1 MANRRAPP
9 SAAAGGQRG
18 AALLLAMMILALVT
32 TLTAG
37 MVWHQRRAVQ
47 VEAAER
53 ARVQAGWVLRGAL
66 DWSRLIIREDLRAA
80 QRRANFYTWGRDAW
94 GTPLAEASL
103 SSFLAAD
110 KDNNSA
116 ADAGLDAAISGAIVD
131 VQGKLNV
138 RGLVDGA
145 GKAVPAQV
153 AGLQRLCDLLGAPG
167 DTASRV
173 AEILA
178 KSLAPQTDSD
188 ARGAPIRPEQISD
201 LGWQGLD
208 AVTLSR
214 LAPYIELLPLVTTVN
229 VNTAPREVLVAA
241 IDGLDTGTAERL
253 VQTRLRAPFETLE
266 AVRSALGGTVKVDEA
281 RVGVAS
287 SWFEVSGQLRLDERV
302 VEERSL
308 VQRDGD
314 RVLVRRRERHSFQL
328 APR

>member
-1 MANRRAPP
+1 MAAFHKLHSRRALQ
-9 SAAAGGQRG
+9 AGQRG

-66 DWSRLIIREDLRAA
+66 DWSRLIMREDLRAA

-94 GTPLAEASL
+94 GTPLAEVSL
-103 SSFLAAD
+103 SSFLATD
-110 KDNNSA
+110 KDNN
-116 ADAGLDAAISGAIVD
+116 ADAGLDAAISGGIAD
-131 VQGKLNV
+131 AQGKFNL
-138 RGLVDGA
+138 RGLVDA
-145 GKAVPAQV
+145 TGKVVPAQV
-153 AGLQRLCDLLGAPG
+153 QGLQRLCDLLGAPG
-167 DTASRV
+167 DLAARV
-173 AEILA
+173 AEILS

-188 ARGAPIRPEQISD
+188 TRGPPIRPDKLLD
-201 LGWQGLD
+201 LAWQGLN
-208 AVTLSR
+208 VETLNR
-214 LAPYIELLPLVTTVN
+214 LAPYIELLPLVTPVN

-241 IDGLDTGTAERL
+241 IDGLDTGAAERL
-253 VQTRLRAPFETLE
+253 VQSRQRAPFETLD
-266 AVRSALGGTVKVDEA
+266 AVRTALGGTIKVDET
-281 RVGVAS
+281 RVGVS
-287 SWFEVSGQLRLDERV
+287 SAWFEVSGQLRLDERV

-314 RVLVRRRERHSFQL
+314 RVVVRRRERHSFEV

>member
-1 MANRRAPP
+1 MAWRRTRRA
-9 SAAAGGQRG
+9 GQRG

-80 QRRANFYTWGRDAW
+80 QRRAHFYTWGRDAW

-110 KDNNSA
+110 KDNN
-116 ADAGLDAAISGAIVD
+116 ADAGLDAAISGVIVD
-131 VQGKLNV
+131 AQGKLNL

-145 GKAVPAQV
+145 GKPIPARVQ
-153 AGLQRLCDLLGAPG
+153 GLQRLCDLLAAPG

-173 AEILA
+173 ADILA
-178 KSLAPQTDSD
+178 KSLAPRSDSD
-188 ARGAPIRPEQISD
+188 AGALPIRPEQLTD
-201 LGWQGLD
+201 LAWHGLD
-208 AVTLSR
+208 PATLGR
-214 LAPYIELLPLVTTVN
+214 LAPYVELLPSITPVN
-229 VNTAPREVLVAA
+229 INTAPREVLVAA
-241 IDGLDTGTAERL
+241 IDGLDTANAERL
-253 VQTRLRAPFETLE
+253 VQSRLRAPFETLD
-266 AVRSALGGTVKVDEA
+266 AVRSVLGDSIKLDET
-281 RVGVAS
+281 RVGVS
-287 SWFEVSGQLRLDERV
+287 SAWFEVSGQLRLDERV

-314 RVLVRRRERHSFQL
+314 RVVVRRRERHSFEL

>member
-1 MANRRAPP
+1 MARRRMRQTV
-9 SAAAGGQRG
+9 QRG

-80 QRRANFYTWGRDAW
+80 QRRAHFYTWGRDAW

-110 KDNNSA
+110 KDNN
-116 ADAGLDAAISGAIVD
+116 ADAGLDAAISGVIVD
-131 VQGKLNV
+131 AQGKLNLRV
-138 RGLVDGA
+138 LLDSS
-145 GKAVPAQV
+145 GKAVPARVQ
-153 AGLQRLCDLLGAPG
+153 GLQRLCDLLGAPG
-167 DTASRV
+167 DTAARV
-173 AEILA
+173 ADILS
-178 KSLAPQTDSD
+178 KPLAEQSDS
-188 ARGAPIRPEQISD
+188 GAQGPPIRPEQLTD
-201 LGWQGLD
+201 LAWQGLD
-208 AVTLSR
+208 AATLGR
-214 LAPYIELLPLVTTVN
+214 LGPYVELLPFMTPVN

-241 IDGLDTGTAERL
+241 IDGLDTSGAERL
-253 VQTRLRAPFETLE
+253 VQSRLRAPFETLD
-266 AVRSALGGTVKVDEA
+266 AVRSALGDGIKLDET
-281 RVGVAS
+281 RVGVS
-287 SWFEVSGQLRLDERV
+287 SAWFEVSGRLRLDERV

-314 RVLVRRRERHSFQL
+314 RVLVRRRERHSFEL

>member
-1 MANRRAPP
+1 MRAGARAGRRA
-9 SAAAGGQRG
+9 QCG

-37 MVWHQRRAVQ
+37 MVWHQRRAIQ

-80 QRRANFYTWGRDAW
+80 QRRGNFYTWGRDAW

-110 KDNNSA
+110 KDNN

-131 VQGKLNV
+131 VQGKFNL

-153 AGLQRLCDLLGAPG
+153 AGFQRLCDLLGAPG
-167 DTASRV
+167 DMAVRV
-173 AEILA
+173 AAILS
-178 KSLAPQTDSD
+178 KSLAPLNDS
-188 ARGAPIRPEQISD
+188 AVSSAPIRPDKLRD
-201 LGWQGLD
+201 LGWQGLN
-208 AVTLSR
+208 VETLDR
-214 LAPYIELLPLVTTVN
+214 LAPYVELLPVVTAVN

-253 VQTRLRAPFETLE
+253 VQSRLRTPFETLD
-266 AVRSALGGTVKVDEA
+266 AVRSALGGIIKLDET
-281 RVGVAS
+281 RVGVS
-287 SWFEVSGQLRLDERV
+287 SAWFEVSGQLRLDERV

-314 RVLVRRRERHSFQL
+314 RVLVRRRERHSFQA

>member
-1 MANRRAPP
+1 MALRHTPHPLHA
-9 SAAAGGQRG
+9 GQRG

-66 DWSRLIIREDLRAA
+66 DWSRLIIREDWRAA
-80 QRRANFYTWGRDAW
+80 QRRAHFYTWGRDTW
-94 GTPLAEASL
+94 GTPLAEVTL

-110 KDNNSA
+110 KDNNA
-116 ADAGLDAAISGAIVD
+116 EAGLDAAISGGIAD
-131 VQGKLNV
+131 AQAKLNL

-145 GKAVPAQV
+145 GKVVPLQV
-153 AGLQRLCDLLGAPG
+153 RGLQRLCDLMGAPG
-167 DTASRV
+167 DLAARV
-173 AEILA
+173 AEILS
-178 KSLAPQTDSD
+178 KSLAPQTDTD
-188 ARGAPIRPEQISD
+188 TRGPPIRPDKLLD
-201 LGWQGLD
+201 LAWQGLS
-208 AVTLSR
+208 VETLNG
-214 LAPYIELLPLVTTVN
+214 LAPYIDLLPLVTTVN

-253 VQTRLRAPFETLE
+253 VQSRQRAPFETLAAAE
-266 AVRSALGGTVKVDEA
+266 AMLGGTIKLDPA
-281 RVGVAS
+281 RVGVS
-287 SWFEVSGQLRLDERV
+287 SAWFEVSGQLRLDERV

-314 RVLVRRRERHSFQL
+314 RVLVRRRERHSFEV

>member
-1 MANRRAPP
+1 MPGLRVLP
-9 SAAAGGQRG
+9 SAQRG

-37 MVWHQRRAVQ
+37 MVWHQRRAIQ

-80 QRRANFYTWGRDAW
+80 RRRANFYTWGRDAW

-110 KDNNSA
+110 KDNN
-116 ADAGLDAAISGAIVD
+116 ADTGLDAAISGAIVD
-131 VQGKLNV
+131 AQGKLNL

-188 ARGAPIRPEQISD
+188 ARGAPIRPDQLSD
-201 LGWQGLD
+201 LSWQGLD
-208 AVTLSR
+208 AATLSR
-214 LAPYIELLPLVTTVN
+214 LAPYVELLPLVTTVN

-253 VQTRLRAPFETLE
+253 VQNRLRAPFETLD
-266 AVRSALGGTVKVDEA
+266 AVRSALGGTIKVDEA

-287 SWFEVSGQLRLDERV
+287 AWFQVSGQLRLDERV

-314 RVLVRRRERHSFQL
+314 RVLVRRRERHSFEVP
-328 APR
+328 PR

>member
-1 MANRRAPP
+1 MALHRSPRPLPAR
-9 SAAAGGQRG
+9 QRG

-80 QRRANFYTWGRDAW
+80 QRRANFYTWGRDTW
-94 GTPLAEASL
+94 GTPLAEVSL

-110 KDNNSA
+110 KDNN
-116 ADAGLDAAISGAIVD
+116 ADAGLDAAISGGIAD
-131 VQGKLNV
+131 AQGKLNL

-145 GKAVPAQV
+145 GKPVPLQV
-153 AGLQRLCDLLGAPG
+153 QGFQRLCDLLGAPG
-167 DTASRV
+167 DVAARV
-173 AEILA
+173 AEILS
-178 KSLAPQTDSD
+178 KSLAPQTDTD
-188 ARGAPIRPEQISD
+188 TRGPPIRPDKLLD
-201 LGWQGLD
+201 LAWQGLN
-208 AVTLSR
+208 VETLNR
-214 LAPYIELLPLVTTVN
+214 LAPYIELLPLVTPVN

-241 IDGLDTGTAERL
+241 IDNLDTGSAERL
-253 VQTRLRAPFETLE
+253 VQRRQRAPFETLAAVE
-266 AVRSALGGTVKVDEA
+266 AALGGTIKVDPV
-281 RVGVAS
+281 RVGVS
-287 SWFEVSGQLRLDERV
+287 SAWFEISGQLRLDERV

-314 RVLVRRRERHSFQL
+314 RVVVRRRERHSFEV